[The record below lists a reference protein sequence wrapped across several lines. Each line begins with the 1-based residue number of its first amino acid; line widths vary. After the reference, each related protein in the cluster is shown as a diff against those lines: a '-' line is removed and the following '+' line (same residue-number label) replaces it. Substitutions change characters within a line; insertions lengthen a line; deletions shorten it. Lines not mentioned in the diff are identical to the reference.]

1 MWTMVEM
8 AELKRL
14 ILMSIGGV
22 GFLVVSFYGLVY
34 AMCVLLGVRR

>member
-14 ILMSIGGV
+14 ILMSIGGI
-22 GFLVVSFYGLVY
+22 GFLVVSFYGLVG
-34 AMCVLLGVRR
+34 AICTLLGGRR